1 MIADDNS
8 VPIYDLNFS
17 FVQSIKFPSYNDIL
31 TWLKTNNLLDKMYRR
46 NTIKCSNFI

>member
-1 MIADDNS
+1 MIAEDNS

-31 TWLKTNNLLDKMYRR
+31 NWLKTNNLDNKTYRKF
-46 NTIKCSNFI
+46 TIKHNNYI